1 MSTKAIIPYDYSVG
15 PVRKVP
21 DEILQTWLISND
33 DCGTF
38 CSACKKRMRDKTRHP
53 MNFYYRHNRLVY
65 AIYYGKQIIY
75 IGCTKNIIDRL
86 KYHKYRRHKD
96 SLIPMDFDRISKI
109 LIMEFGCDL
118 MANKAEGYLIDRIRP
133 PLNIANNRSKSK
145 AVLTVWENLDDIF
158 PDWQRCI
165 DGSTRYYGFHSII
178 EAVTGHPYDRKT
190 TDDEN

>member
-1 MSTKAIIPYDYSVG
+1 
-15 PVRKVP
+15 
-21 DEILQTWLISND
+21 
-33 DCGTF
+33 
-38 CSACKKRMRDKTRHP
+38 